1 MTYKIV
7 IPGELPDL
15 NTIIAES
22 KRGRGKWQPY
32 NEMKQEYTEMVA
44 WIAKSEIKKQLK
56 KIDLDITWIC
66 KNKRKDKDNIAAGI
80 KFILDGLVT
89 AGVIADDGW
98 EQVNDFR
105 HSFKVDKDNP
115 RIEVKIREVENNETR
130 TLLDSRNR
138 RL

>member
-32 NEMKQEYTEMVA
+32 NEMKQEYTNIVA

-56 KIDLDITWIC
+56 KIDLEITWIC
-66 KNKRKDKDNIAAGI
+66 PNRRKDKDNISGGGT
-80 KFILDGLVT
+80 KFILDGLV
-89 AGVIADDGW
+89 AAEVIENDGW
-98 EQVNDFR
+98 KQIGDIY
-105 HSFKVDKDNP
+105 HKFKVDKHNP
-115 RIEVKIREVENNETR
+115 RVEVEIREV
-130 TLLDSRNR
+130 S
-138 RL
+138 

>member
-66 KNKRKDKDNIAAGI
+66 KNKRKDKDNIATGI
-80 KFILDGLVT
+80 KFILDGLVM
-89 AGVIADDGW
+89 AGTIENDGW
-98 EQVNDFR
+98 KQVNSFR
-105 HSFKVDKDNP
+105 HNFKVDKHNP
-115 RIEVKIREVENNETR
+115 RVEVKIREV
-130 TLLDSRNR
+130 
-138 RL
+138 